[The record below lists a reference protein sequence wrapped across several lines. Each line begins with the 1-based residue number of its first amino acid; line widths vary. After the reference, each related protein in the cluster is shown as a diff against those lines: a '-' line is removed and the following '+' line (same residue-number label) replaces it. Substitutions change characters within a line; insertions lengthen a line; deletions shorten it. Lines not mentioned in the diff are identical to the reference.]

1 MTVNGRRFLQSPEAN
16 EVKRIVVVVFF
27 MGQIL
32 VPVMSAAEN
41 PSQSIMFQEQDSGY
55 EHLTTIPEHQKGDDL
70 EKRCTAKAE
79 KIEELKGKPQRRYRK
94 ECQRNY

>member
-41 PSQSIMFQEQDSGY
+41 PSQSIMF
-55 EHLTTIPEHQKGDDL
+55 
-70 EKRCTAKAE
+70 
-79 KIEELKGKPQRRYRK
+79 
-94 ECQRNY
+94 